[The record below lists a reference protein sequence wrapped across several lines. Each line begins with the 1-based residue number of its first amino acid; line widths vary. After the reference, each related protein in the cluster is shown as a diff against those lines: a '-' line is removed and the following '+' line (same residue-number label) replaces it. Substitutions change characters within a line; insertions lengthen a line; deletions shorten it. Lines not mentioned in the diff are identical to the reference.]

1 LKFYATINFQAVLEP
16 VFTAKR
22 DVFIVPFG
30 KPAALNFIPI
40 GKIGMKN
47 SPDIRIKWDKNPF
60 HVDYE
65 DRFLFCL
72 HKKRF
77 IIAHFI
83 CQNILP
89 YSFSGSLKANSAKYF
104 EILRTL

>member
-1 LKFYATINFQAVLEP
+1 
-16 VFTAKR
+16 
-22 DVFIVPFG
+22 
-30 KPAALNFIPI
+30 
-40 GKIGMKN
+40 MKN

-77 IIAHFI
+77 YNRAFYLPEYFAVFI
-83 CQNILP
+83 
-89 YSFSGSLKANSAKYF
+89 SGSLKANSAKYF